1 MNKTVNIN
9 LAGIFYHIDED
20 AYLKLQRYLEAIK
33 RSFTDSQGR
42 SEIIA
47 DIEARIAELFTE
59 RVKHDKQVIG
69 IKEVDEIIS
78 IMGQPEDYLVDDEIF
93 EDEPK
98 QTYNPKTSSKKLFRD
113 TDNSYIGGV
122 SAGLGHYFGINATW
136 VRLAWILLV
145 FGFGTGIFL
154 YIILWILIPEAKTTS
169 DKIIMTGERVTI
181 SNIEKKIRDGFENV
195 SESVKNVDFQKH
207 GDKIKEGFDTVS
219 DSISDS
225 VKRAK
230 TNTQGNRIKS
240 SSKSFFDTIA
250 EVIMFFLKL
259 FAKFIG
265 FILIFT
271 GAATVIALIVGLI
284 SASVLDH
291 SKFFNSDIADL
302 SNASGA
308 PFWVLAVFIFFALA
322 IPFFML
328 FYLGLKILV
337 NNLKSIGN
345 IAKFTLLGLW
355 ILSVIGLS
363 VIGAR
368 QGLSYSEK
376 APAIS
381 TKSLETVTAKDTL
394 VISMKAND
402 NFAENFYRNS
412 SFDYGYNNNGDK
424 VTYSQD
430 VRLIIKSTRDSI
442 AKIKVLKTA
451 RGATYDDA
459 KTRANNISYRYTIR
473 NNELL
478 LDNYLR
484 IPNDDQKRDQRVEIT
499 VYLPIGS
506 TVMANENTYRYHR
519 NDSRH
524 NDILDNG
531 MENYY
536 LKVQNNKLICLD
548 CPAENDYSDD
558 DFKVGV
564 DINNENTK
572 LKIDDTGFE
581 AKNNN
586 SELEINKNGVK
597 AKNESVHVIIDDNGI
612 NINSDT
618 TKQ

>member
-33 RSFTDSQGR
+33 RAFTDSQGR

-59 RVKHDKQVIG
+59 RVKHDKHVIG
-69 IKEVDEIIS
+69 IKEVDAIIS

-98 QTYNPKTSSKKLFRD
+98 QSRHQKTDSKKLFRD
-113 TDNSYIGGV
+113 TDNSYISGV
-122 SAGLGHYFGINATW
+122 SAGLGHYFGLNAIW
-136 VRLAWILLV
+136 IRLAWILLV

-195 SESVKNVDFQKH
+195 SESVKNVDLQKH
-207 GDKIKEGFDTVS
+207 GS
-219 DSISDS
+219 
-225 VKRAK
+225 
-230 TNTQGNRIKS
+230 RIKS

-265 FILIFT
+265 VILLFA
-271 GAATVIALIVGLI
+271 GAAAVIALIVGLI
-284 SASVLDH
+284 SVSVLDH
-291 SKFFNSDIADL
+291 SKFFNSTIMDL

-308 PFWVLAVFIFFALA
+308 PFWLLAVFLFFAFA

-345 IAKFTLLGLW
+345 VAKFTLLGLW
-355 ILSVIGLS
+355 ILSLIGLS

-376 APAIS
+376 APVVII
-381 TKSLETVTAKDTL
+381 KKLETVTAKDTL

-402 NFAENFYRNS
+402 HFADNFYRS
-412 SFDYGYNNNGDK
+412 TSFNYGYNKNGDE

-430 VRLIIKSTRDSI
+430 VRLIIKSTRDSV

-451 RGATYDDA
+451 RGATYQVA
-459 KTRANNISYRYTIR
+459 KERAKSISYNYTIT
-473 NNELL
+473 NSELV
-478 LDNYLR
+478 LDNHLL
-484 IPNDDQKRDQRVEIT
+484 IPNDHQKRDQRVEIT
-499 VYLPIGS
+499 VYLPLGS
-506 TVMANENTYRYHR
+506 TLLANENTYRYHK

-536 LKVQNNKLICLD
+536 LKVENNTLRCLN
-548 CPAENDYSDD
+548 CPADNDGTDD
-558 DFKVGV
+558 DFEVNI
-564 DINNENTK
+564 DINTKDGK
-572 LKIDDTGFE
+572 LKINDKSLE
-581 AKNNN
+581 AKNQNAA
-586 SELEINKNGVK
+586 LEINDDGIK
-597 AKNESVHVIIDDNGI
+597 AKSETVNVTIDESGI
-612 NINSDT
+612 NINSESSN
-618 TKQ
+618 Q